1 MLKATKMIVG
11 VFGISFM
18 ASVAFAEET
27 TSASAFE
34 MIDKDGDG
42 AISMQEAEA
51 SKGLSKSWKTLD
63 KDENGNLDV
72 SEFSAFEEIAAE
84 PAPAAAPN

>member
-11 VFGISFM
+11 VFGLSFI
-18 ASVAFAEET
+18 ASAAFAGDGH
-27 TSASAFE
+27 SASAFE

-42 AISMQEAEA
+42 AISMQEAET
-51 SKGLSKSWKTLD
+51 SQGLSESWKTLD

-72 SEFSAFEEIAAE
+72 SEFSAFEETAAE
-84 PAPAAAPN
+84 PVPATAPN